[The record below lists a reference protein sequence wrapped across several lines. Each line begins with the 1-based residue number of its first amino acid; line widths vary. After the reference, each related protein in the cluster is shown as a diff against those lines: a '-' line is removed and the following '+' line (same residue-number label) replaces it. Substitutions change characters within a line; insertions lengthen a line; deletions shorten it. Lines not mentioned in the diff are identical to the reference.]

1 MKSYWRHIFFCL
13 LLFTSYWSNGQTLS
27 QFNGS
32 FKVLGIKVVDDQF
45 QVTGQ
50 FKETSGT
57 YSASKAAV
65 GDQIIDAGGNGF
77 KVDEISSVSGNQI
90 ILMVSGLNGNSPT
103 LGEGVI
109 FRPTK
114 TGYPLMTQNISDV
127 VRTAAVNTTTIAVSR
142 DLPDYKKGTSLP
154 DFEYTEGDIVKFS
167 DGKFYELI
175 GSSWTVNESQAIF
188 KFGSDIS
195 AVPLMESG
203 SIIFL
208 FGTQENYYSNGTSW
222 VLLPSVTDL
231 PSMPRLGDLFYH
243 TAQKSLYMMTA
254 QSDDGSAAEW
264 VEINSGSGVD
274 GGIDFPDDPKA
285 GDLFFNIDNNTLYVY
300 DSNNEWVEVSTNGS
314 MPTDI
319 SNPPVPS
326 TTVKVGQLFYNTSE
340 HQLYVYNGMDWV
352 PVGNSLRESYIYVGN
367 SKSEAEGVPLS
378 GDAEIDNTG
387 KLTIVDA
394 AITNEKLDKANIPIS
409 GFGDATTDISMGNGI
424 MNYKIINLKTPTN
437 ANDAAT
443 KAYVDNRLDNPDDY
457 LSLSSG
463 NLYVGNANNKA
474 GEVAKGSIPLN
485 EFGAPTADLSMNN
498 LKLTNLAAP
507 VNLNDAVNKAYVDGR
522 GVNPIDISLNFGMM
536 LVGNVTDRAGA
547 VEKKD
552 IPFSEFGAATGNVSL
567 SGYKITDLANPVELG
582 DATSKGYV
590 DHLFA
595 NPSVGLALPAD
606 HLFVGN
612 ADGKAGS
619 MAKVDIPVSSFGAAS
634 ADLAL
639 GETGAMHRITYL
651 QDPVEKQDAA
661 TKNYVDT
668 KIIAPENVSLISKH
682 FLVGDAYH
690 RAVATQKTAIPLSG
704 FGAALSDVSMG
715 DGTINWRITN
725 LANPQTKWDAATK
738 NYVDEQL
745 SFSFAL
751 EQGKIF
757 VGNTA
762 GEAAPVVVS
771 GDAVLDNNGVL
782 TLNEDVVT
790 ATKINADVAG
800 TGLKQ
805 GLSGALE
812 VDVTTIPGGSIMST
826 DLNVSGGSNAVL
838 NDVSLEIAP
847 QAVTDE
853 KLDKANIPISGFAQP
868 QADVELGDGTT
879 NYKII
884 NLETPEDTDPE
895 STAATKGYV
904 DQAVLDFAESGD
916 LFQGTVADLSGF
928 KALNWSAISAG
939 SKPTDS
945 VLGTICTLSQ
955 ADDYTWI
962 AFPVRWG
969 TPDFFYQYEGK
980 MYAVIDGYEKRI
992 IPASETGADDYQLWV
1007 FLTKPDREVVL
1018 TAANE

>member
-1 MKSYWRHIFFCL
+1 MKTLWFYILCCL
-13 LLFTSYWSNGQTLS
+13 LTLGITTAEAQTLN
-27 QFNGS
+27 QFNGKLRIKGVKLVGDSYQITGS
-32 FKVLGIKVVDDQF
+32 FHDA
-45 QVTGQ
+45 
-50 FKETSGT
+50 SAT
-57 YSASKAAV
+57 YMASQAME
-65 GDQIIDAGGNGF
+65 GDQIIDPKGNAF
-77 KVDEISSVSGNQI
+77 RVTEISSIMGNELI
-90 ILMVSGLNGNSPT
+90 VVASLLNDKTPS
-103 LGEGVI
+103 LGDGII

-114 TGYPLMTQNISDV
+114 TGYPLMSHNAPNAV
-127 VRTAAVNTTTIAVSR
+127 FAATINTTTLSVSK
-142 DLPDYKKGTSLP
+142 DLPDYKSGTSLP
-154 DFEYTEGDIVKFS
+154 EVSYEDGVVVRYS
-167 DGKFYELI
+167 DGSFYRLN
-175 GSSWTVNESQAIF
+175 GSSWENLNTSP
-188 KFGSDIS
+188 KSRFGSDIS
-195 AVPLMESG
+195 SVPVMEEG
-203 SIIFL
+203 SIIYL
-208 FGTQENYYSNGTSW
+208 RGNKLYYYSNGVSW
-222 VLLPSVTDL
+222 VLIPEVTDL
-231 PSMPRLGDLFYH
+231 PSMPRLGDLFYN

-264 VEINSGSGVD
+264 VEISSGSGVD

-326 TTVKVGQLFYNTSE
+326 TSVKVGQLFYNTSE

-507 VNLNDAVNKAYVDGR
+507 VNSNDAVNKAYVDGR
-522 GVNPIDISLNFGMM
+522 GVNPIDISLNYGMM

-567 SGYKITDLANPVELG
+567 SGYKITDLANPVDLG

-595 NPSVGLALPAD
+595 NPSVGLALPTD

-619 MAKVDIPVSSFGAAS
+619 IAKVDIPVSSFGAAS

-639 GETGAMHRITYL
+639 GETGSMHRITYM

-704 FGAALSDVSMG
+704 FGAALSDISMG

-725 LANPQTKWDAATK
+725 LADPQTKWDAATK

-853 KLDKANIPISGFAQP
+853 KLDKANIPISGFAQA

>member
-1 MKSYWRHIFFCL
+1 MRGSYCYILFCL
-13 LLFTSYWSNGQTLS
+13 LISISCIVNGQTLR

-32 FKVLGIKVVDDQF
+32 FKVLGIKSLGAHYQL
-45 QVTGQ
+45 TGE
-50 FKETSGT
+50 FKEVTGT
-57 YSASKAAV
+57 YSVSKAII
-65 GDQIIDAGGNGF
+65 GDQVIDASGNGF
-77 KVDEISSVSGNQI
+77 KVDEILSISGNQAI
-90 ILMVSGLNGNSPT
+90 FMVSALNGESPT
-103 LGEGVI
+103 LGDGVI

-114 TGYPLMTQNISDV
+114 TGYPIMTQNTADV
-127 VRTAAVNTTTIAVSR
+127 VRTAAINTTTIAVSR
-142 DLPDYKKGTSLP
+142 DLPDYKKGTLLP
-154 DFEYTEGDIVKFS
+154 DFEYTEGDIVKLS

-175 GSSWTVNESQAIF
+175 GSSWTVNESEAVF

-195 AVPLMESG
+195 TVPLMESG

-222 VLLPSVTDL
+222 ILISSLTDL
-231 PSMPRLGDLFYH
+231 PSMPRLGDLFYN

-264 VEINSGSGVD
+264 VEISSGSGVD

-326 TTVKVGQLFYNTSE
+326 TSVKVGQLFYNTSE

-409 GFGDATTDISMGNGI
+409 GFGDATTDISMGSGI

-507 VNLNDAVNKAYVDGR
+507 VNSNDAVNKAYVDGR
-522 GVNPIDISLNFGMM
+522 GVNPIDISLNYGMM

-567 SGYKITDLANPVELG
+567 SGYKITDLANPVDLE

-595 NPSVGLALPAD
+595 NPSVGLALPTD

-619 MAKVDIPVSSFGAAS
+619 IAKVDIPVSSFGAAS

-639 GETGAMHRITYL
+639 GETGSMHRITYL

-690 RAVATQKTAIPLSG
+690 RAVATQKTAISLSG
-704 FGAALSDVSMG
+704 FGAALSDISMG

-725 LANPQTKWDAATK
+725 LADPQTKWDAATK

-762 GEAAPVVVS
+762 GEAAPVALS
-771 GDAVLDNNGVL
+771 GDAILDNSGVL

-853 KLDKANIPISGFAQP
+853 KLDKANIPISGFGQA